1 MDEKITNDNENLN
14 NLYNYGESLAKELK
28 SSNDKNTELLMKY
41 INLKAELQI
50 KENQNKELENK
61 IKSLN
66 KEQIVLNKSNQ
77 EFAQNI
83 SCVQKIVDNNKI
95 ASIKSISESEKIINL
110 NQKKINELNLINKN
124 LFNFK
129 KQYENEID
137 RLKNVLNN
145 YELDDKILE
154 KLEKNIEN
162 ENNDD
167 EFNILEE
174 LDKLKTTNLN
184 LQNEME
190 QLENIYNLNFDD
202 LKNNLSGDASSMNE
216 TAKEIQNYNHEL
228 IDEIIYLKNELKLKN
243 KILEESKKEISDMN
257 DNIKILEYEKTK
269 EEEYLTL
276 KNKNIENR
284 KKLDEL
290 DEEIENLMK
299 NLNQIKNNY
308 DEGINKLNEIYISQK
323 ENSIFGKIENEIK
336 ETTEEN
342 EKIKSENNEII
353 KYLEDL
359 QDLNNEYEKIIQINS
374 KLKENL

>member
-216 TAKEIQNYNHEL
+216 IAKEIQNYNHEL

>member
-184 LQNEME
+184 LQNEMK

-216 TAKEIQNYNHEL
+216 IAKEIQNYNHEL